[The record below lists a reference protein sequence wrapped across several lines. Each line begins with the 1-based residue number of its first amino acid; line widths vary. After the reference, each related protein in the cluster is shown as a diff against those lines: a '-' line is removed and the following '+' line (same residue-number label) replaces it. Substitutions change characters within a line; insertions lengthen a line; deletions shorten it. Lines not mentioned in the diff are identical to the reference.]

1 MGRLVELWKT
11 EETEARVVYSY
22 GPSQQQSGRIAC
34 TKADGEVYLVE
45 PVLKLSDQDDRFF
58 YQDLHCN
65 MTMTPNVCR
74 WVLCL
79 STTSPTASSRADNVL
94 RHDT

>member
-34 TKADGEVYLVE
+34 TKADGEVSLVE
-45 PVLKLSDQDDRFF
+45 PVPKLSDRDDRFF
-58 YQDLHCN
+58 YRDVAMAKLQMLHRSGEFPDK
-65 MTMTPNVCR
+65 TYIAT
-74 WVLCL
+74 
-79 STTSPTASSRADNVL
+79 
-94 RHDT
+94 